1 MSAAQTVLVGAG
13 LVIILVIAAVLARVW
28 LKRQRYRRELIS
40 YLRRT
45 GQIDLAPGVGVW
57 TVGGF
62 GGGIASGGFDGG
74 FDGGSCGGGG
84 CGGGGGC

>member
-1 MSAAQTVLVGAG
+1 MSAALAVILVGAG

-45 GQIDLAPGVGVW
+45 GQIEHPPGVGVW
-57 TVGGF
+57 TAGGF
-62 GGGIASGGFDGG
+62 GGGIASAGFEGGG
-74 FDGGSCGGGG
+74 CGGGG
-84 CGGGGGC
+84 CGGGGG